1 MYPVLKI
8 EHRIK
13 SFILIAIII
22 AAIILLYKINPS
34 TSSFFPSCPV
44 YTITGLY
51 CPGCG
56 SLRALHQL
64 FHGNISNAFGFN
76 PLMVIALPFIAY
88 SFLSYILDGIT
99 GKTLPK
105 IFIPAFYIWLIL
117 GIILLFGILRNIR
130 IYPFI
135 LLAPS

>member
-130 IYPFI
+130 IYPII